1 MKRLITIPARRLY
14 AILSGD
20 DSLDRS
26 SSNIARTDS
35 RHQQRNFMLNLANG
49 SCTKLAEQL
58 AGPNLV
64 LVWLLQCIGAPV
76 WMLGLLMPIKQTGT
90 LLPQMASAGQIRRLP
105 VRKWVWVASGLFQA
119 LCLGGIIAAAALL
132 PALAAGW
139 STLLLFTLF
148 CLASGTASVA
158 YQDVLG
164 KTIPK
169 GRRGR
174 LLASRSLVGGLLT
187 IGAGLGIRAF
197 YTGTDDLNSILVLL
211 GCATIL
217 WALAALMFSAT
228 TEEAGAT
235 GGSRHIVQ
243 EARAGLEFARIY
255 PGFRRY
261 IYARSMLLSVEIAS
275 PFFVLF
281 ATTRLEFG
289 TEALGYLVVG
299 VGLSQVIS
307 SPFWGKMADNTSK
320 TVMRYSG
327 LMAVAAIGLTLFL
340 PALPGISLQLAG
352 FVLTFIIL
360 GLAEAGARLGRKTY
374 LVDALPADERP
385 TYTAF
390 SNTLVGCVALASAG
404 LGLVAQLFG
413 AEALLLLLALL
424 AMGGSLICVKL
435 PEAEAMLDQPHN
447 NCQ

>member
-20 DSLDRS
+20 DSLDRAS
-26 SSNIARTDS
+26 GNIVDADC
-35 RHQQRNFMLNLANG
+35 HQQPRNFMLNLANG

-64 LVWLLQCIGAPV
+64 LVWLLQSLGAPV
-76 WMLGLLMPIKQTGT
+76 WMLGVLMPIKQTGT
-90 LLPQMASAGQIRRLP
+90 LLPQMAAAGQIRRLP
-105 VRKWVWVASGLFQA
+105 VRKWVWAGSGLLQA
-119 LCLGGIIAAAALL
+119 LCLAGIIAAAALL
-132 PALAAGW
+132 PAVAAGW
-139 STLLLFTLF
+139 ATLALFTLF

-164 KTIPK
+164 KTIGK

-187 IGAGLGIRAF
+187 IGAGLWIRATF
-197 YTGTDDLNSILVLL
+197 TGTDNLNSILILL
-211 GCATIL
+211 GCAAML
-217 WALAALMFSAT
+217 WALAALLFSAT
-228 TEEAGAT
+228 SEEAGAT
-235 GGSRHIVQ
+235 GGTRHIVQ

-255 PGFRRY
+255 RGFRHY
-261 IYARSMLLSVEIAS
+261 IYARSLLLSVEIAS

-289 TEALGYLVVG
+289 TEALGYLVVS

-307 SPFWGKMADNTSK
+307 SPFWGRMADHTSK
-320 TVMRYSG
+320 SVMRYSG
-327 LMAVAAIGLTLFL
+327 LMAVGAIGLTLLL
-340 PALPGISLQLAG
+340 PALPGETLQLAG
-352 FVLTFIIL
+352 FILTFILL

-404 LGLVAQLFG
+404 LGAVAQIFG
-413 AEALLLLLALL
+413 AEVLLLLLALFAL
-424 AMGGSLICVKL
+424 GASLICVKL
-435 PEAEAMLDQPHN
+435 PEAEAMLD
-447 NCQ
+447 

>member
-1 MKRLITIPARRLY
+1 MKRLITIPSRRLY

-20 DSLDRS
+20 DSLDRGS
-26 SSNIARTDS
+26 ANIASPSCR
-35 RHQQRNFMLNLANG
+35 QQPRNFMLNLANG

-64 LVWLLQCIGAPV
+64 LVWLLQSLGAPV
-76 WMLGLLMPIKQTGT
+76 WMLGVLMPIKQTGT
-90 LLPQMASAGQIRRLP
+90 LLPQMAAAGQIRRLP
-105 VRKWVWVASGLFQA
+105 VRKWIWVGSSLIQA
-119 LCLGGIIAAAALL
+119 LCLGGIIAAAAFL
-132 PALAAGW
+132 PAVAAGW
-139 STLLLFTLF
+139 ITLLLFTLF

-164 KTIPK
+164 KTISK

-174 LLASRSLVGGLLT
+174 LLAARSLVGGLLT
-187 IGAGLGIRAF
+187 IGAGLGIRAT
-197 YTGTDDLNSILVLL
+197 YSGAENLDPLLILL
-211 GCATIL
+211 GCAATL
-217 WALAALMFSAT
+217 WTLAALLFGAT
-228 TEEAGAT
+228 TEEPGTT
-235 GGSRHIVQ
+235 GGRRHILQ
-243 EARAGLEFARIY
+243 EARAGWEFARIY
-255 PGFRRY
+255 PGFRHY
-261 IYARSMLLSVEIAS
+261 IYVRAMLLSVEISS

-281 ATTRLEFG
+281 ASTRLEFG

-320 TVMRYSG
+320 TVMGYSS
-327 LMAVAAIGLTLFL
+327 LMAVAAIGMTLLL
-340 PALPGISLQLAG
+340 PALPGESLQLAG
-352 FVLTFIIL
+352 FILTFILL

-404 LGLVAQLFG
+404 LGAVAQIFG
-413 AEALLLLLALL
+413 AAALLLLLALL
-424 AMGGSLICVKL
+424 ALGASLICVKL
-435 PEAEAMLDQPHN
+435 PEAEAMLDLPRE
-447 NCQ
+447 

>member
-1 MKRLITIPARRLY
+1 VDA
-14 AILSGD
+14 D
-20 DSLDRS
+20 C
-26 SSNIARTDS
+26 
-35 RHQQRNFMLNLANG
+35 HQQPRNFMLNLANG

-64 LVWLLQCIGAPV
+64 LVWLLQSLGAPV
-76 WMLGLLMPIKQTGT
+76 WMLGVLMPIKQTGT
-90 LLPQMASAGQIRRLP
+90 LLPQMAAAGQIRRLP
-105 VRKWVWVASGLFQA
+105 VRKWVWAGSGLLQA
-119 LCLGGIIAAAALL
+119 LCLAGIIAAAALL
-132 PALAAGW
+132 PAVAAGW
-139 STLLLFTLF
+139 ATLALFTLF

-164 KTIPK
+164 KTIGK

-187 IGAGLGIRAF
+187 IGAGLWIRATF
-197 YTGTDDLNSILVLL
+197 TGTDNLNSILILL
-211 GCATIL
+211 GCAAML
-217 WALAALMFSAT
+217 WALAALLFSAT
-228 TEEAGAT
+228 SEEAGAT
-235 GGSRHIVQ
+235 GGTRHIVQ

-255 PGFRRY
+255 RGFRHY
-261 IYARSMLLSVEIAS
+261 IYARSLLLSVEIAS

-289 TEALGYLVVG
+289 TEALGYLVVS

-307 SPFWGKMADNTSK
+307 SPFWGRMADHTSK
-320 TVMRYSG
+320 SVMRYSG
-327 LMAVAAIGLTLFL
+327 LMAVGAIGLTLLL
-340 PALPGISLQLAG
+340 PALPGETLQLAG
-352 FVLTFIIL
+352 FILTFILL

-404 LGLVAQLFG
+404 LGAVAQIFG
-413 AEALLLLLALL
+413 AEVLLLLLALFAL
-424 AMGGSLICVKL
+424 GASVVCVKL
-435 PEAEAMLDQPHN
+435 PEAEAMLD
-447 NCQ
+447 